1 MYRIKDILWSQRNR
15 IKDTFLNQRNRIAV
29 AWVMA
34 LVWWCVFYPELC
46 FPQDTYEVVYDVET
60 IEETDN
66 DVENDIENS
75 IDVKIADT
83 TDIAIEENCPPI
95 LKADDEQIVIGSRL
109 LEWLGKNKK

>member
-1 MYRIKDILWSQRNR
+1 MNKINDIFGSQRNR
-15 IKDTFLNQRNRIAV
+15 IKDTFLNQRNLIAA

-46 FPQDTYEVVYDVET
+46 FPQDTYEVVYGVED

-75 IDVKIADT
+75 IDNNIAS
-83 TDIAIEENCPPI
+83 DIVEEKYYPQI
-95 LKADDEQIVIGSRL
+95 LQADDEQIVIGSRL
-109 LEWLGKNKK
+109 LEWLGK